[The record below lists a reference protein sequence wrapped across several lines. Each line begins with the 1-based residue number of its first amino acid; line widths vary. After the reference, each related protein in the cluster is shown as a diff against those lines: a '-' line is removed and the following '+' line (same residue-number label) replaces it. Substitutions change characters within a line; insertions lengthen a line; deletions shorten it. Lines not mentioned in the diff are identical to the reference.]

1 MPEGRASAT
10 PNLVGDSIVSFL
22 SLRSRAN
29 PDEVR
34 PGESFRRR
42 QETPLVETATVLG
55 LRQDLVGI
63 PHVQFR
69 IAIECSDANC
79 FEETSRMLAIEA
91 FLETYP
97 EHVLADAAF

>member
-42 QETPLVETATVLG
+42 QGTPLVETATVLG
-55 LRQDLVGI
+55 LREDLLGI

-79 FEETSRMLAIEA
+79 FEEASRMLAIEA

-97 EHVLADAAF
+97 EHVLSDAVL